1 MHDMD
6 GETRS
11 RVDIEAE
18 SGPESPLQPTPGP
31 SSPRRRFP
39 IFSTTIIVLVVGLA
53 LLTFW
58 GVRTV
63 INAIPTPGDIA
74 SVFEPEPYEEIG
86 PATITAIRDL
96 AQLTTVETV
105 QYTIVEK
112 GTDAGWLAWARGD
125 SLRMFAVARIGAGVD
140 LAQLTVRDIEV
151 GDDGVVELTVPA
163 ATIQFVDP
171 DEDATQ
177 VLERDVGIFTSGDP
191 GLETD
196 VRRIADEVLVD
207 NAIDEGILDRAQT
220 NARSVLSDFLM
231 SLGYTDVVVEFE
243 EPPADSES

>member
-1 MHDMD
+1 MD
-6 GETRS
+6 NETKS
-11 RVDIEAE
+11 
-18 SGPESPLQPTPGP
+18 
-31 SSPRRRFP
+31 RFP
-39 IFSTTIIVLVVGLA
+39 SVLVTILVLVIGLG

-63 INAIPTPGDIA
+63 ISAIPTPGDIA
-74 SVFEPEPYEEIG
+74 NVFEPEPYEEIG
-86 PATITAIRDL
+86 PVTITAIRDL

-112 GTDAGWLAWARGD
+112 GTDEGWLRWARGD

-140 LAQLTVRDIEV
+140 LDQLTVRDISV
-151 GDDGVVELTVPA
+151 DAKGVVEIQVPA
-163 ATIQFVDP
+163 AVIQYVDP

-191 GLETD
+191 GLESD

-207 NAIDEGILDRAQT
+207 NAIDEGILEHAEENAQ
-220 NARSVLSDFLM
+220 SVLTDFLL
-231 SLGYTDVVVEFE
+231 SVGYTDVVVEFDDP
-243 EPPADSES
+243 EPTS

>member
-1 MHDMD
+1 MD
-6 GETRS
+6 NETKS
-11 RVDIEAE
+11 
-18 SGPESPLQPTPGP
+18 
-31 SSPRRRFP
+31 RFP
-39 IFSTTIIVLVVGLA
+39 SVLVTILVLVIGLG

-63 INAIPTPGDIA
+63 ISAIPTPGDIA
-74 SVFEPEPYEEIG
+74 NVFEPEPYEEIG
-86 PATITAIRDL
+86 PVTITAIRDL

-112 GTDAGWLAWARGD
+112 GTDEGWLRWARGD

-140 LAQLTVRDIEV
+140 LGQLTVRDISV
-151 GDDGVVELTVPA
+151 DTSGVVEIQVPA
-163 ATIQFVDP
+163 AVIQYVDP

-191 GLETD
+191 GLESD

-207 NAIDEGILDRAQT
+207 NAVEEGILEQAEENAQ
-220 NARSVLSDFLM
+220 SVLTDFLL
-231 SLGYTDVVVEFE
+231 SVGYTDVVVEFE
-243 EPPADSES
+243 EPEPTS

>member
-1 MHDMD
+1 MD
-6 GETRS
+6 NETKS
-11 RVDIEAE
+11 
-18 SGPESPLQPTPGP
+18 
-31 SSPRRRFP
+31 RFP
-39 IFSTTIIVLVVGLA
+39 SALVGILVLVVGLS
-53 LLTFW
+53 LLAWW

-63 INAIPTPGDIA
+63 LDAIPTPGDIA

-86 PATITAIRDL
+86 PVTITAIRDL

-112 GTDAGWLAWARGD
+112 GTDEGWLAWARGD

-140 LAQLTVRDIEV
+140 LSTLTVRDV
-151 GDDGVVELTVPA
+151 DVDQDGVVTLQVPA
-163 ATIQFVDP
+163 ATIQYVDP

-191 GLETD
+191 GLESD

-207 NAIDEGILDRAQT
+207 NAIEAGILDQAQG
-220 NARSVLSDFLM
+220 NARSVLTDFLL
-231 SLGYTDVVVEFE
+231 SLDYTDVEVNFD
-243 EPPADSES
+243 PPES